1 MLAAGLAAAS
11 AGLLWILL
19 WSLPPLAAAAIFYAV
34 YLAALIPAGLRYGRR
49 ISAAF
54 V

>member
-1 MLAAGLAAAS
+1 MAAAS
-11 AGLLWILL
+11 AGLLWILS
-19 WSLPPLAAAAIFYAV
+19 WGLPPLAAAAVFYAV
-34 YLAALIPAGLRYGRR
+34 YLAALIPAAFRYGRR